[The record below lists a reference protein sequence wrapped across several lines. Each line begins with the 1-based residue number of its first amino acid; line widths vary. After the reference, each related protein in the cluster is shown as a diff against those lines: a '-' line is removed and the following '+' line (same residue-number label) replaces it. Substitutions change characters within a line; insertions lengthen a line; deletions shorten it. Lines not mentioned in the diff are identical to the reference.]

1 MMKSMKH
8 TIVATLAGALFS
20 IAAPNSAAAQAPADA
35 AMSGIRDQWK
45 GMIANITAAAEELT
59 DAEYAYKPIA
69 TVRTFGE
76 LIGHVAGT
84 QNMICAAVLGDKQP
98 AEDAI
103 EKSAKTKAALVA
115 ALKASTAYC
124 AKAYAISAAAMTAQ
138 VDLFGDKSS
147 KVSALALNAVHDG
160 EHYGNIVTYMRMQG
174 KIPPSSKPAK
184 K

>member
-8 TIVATLAGALFS
+8 TIVATLVGALFS
-20 IAAPNSAAAQAPADA
+20 IAAPNSATAQAPGNA
-35 AMSGIRDQWK
+35 AMDGIRDQWK

-84 QNMICAAVLGDKQP
+84 QNLICAAVLGDKQP

-138 VDLFGDKSS
+138 VDMFGDKSS
-147 KVSALALNAVHDG
+147 KIAALTLNAVHDG
-160 EHYGNIVTYMRMQG
+160 EHYGNSVTYMRMQG

>member
-1 MMKSMKH
+1 MKKSIKH
-8 TIVATLAGALFS
+8 NIVFTLVCALCS
-20 IAAPNSAAAQAPADA
+20 IVAPNSSAAQAPADV
-35 AMSGIRDQWK
+35 AMSGIRDEWK
-45 GMIANITAAAEELT
+45 VMIANITAAAEELT
-59 DAEYAYKPIA
+59 DAEYAYKPTA
-69 TVRTFGE
+69 KVRSFGE

-84 QNMICAAVLGDKQP
+84 QNMICAAVVGDKQP

-103 EKSAKTKAALVA
+103 EKSAKTKVALVA

-124 AKAYAISAAAMTAQ
+124 AKAYAISAGAMTAH
-138 VDLFGDKSS
+138 VDMFGEKST
-147 KVSALALNAVHDG
+147 KIAALILNAVHDG

>member
-1 MMKSMKH
+1 MKRSIKH
-8 TIVATLAGALFS
+8 TIVSTLVCALCS
-20 IAAPNSAAAQAPADA
+20 IFAPNSSAAQAPADV
-35 AMSGIRDQWK
+35 AMSGIRDEWK
-45 GMIANITAAAEELT
+45 VMIANISAAAEELT
-59 DAEYAYKPIA
+59 DAEYAYKPTA
-69 TVRTFGE
+69 KVRSFGE

-103 EKSAKTKAALVA
+103 EKSAKTKVALVA

-124 AKAYAISAAAMTAQ
+124 TKAYAISAGAMTAQ
-138 VDLFGDKSS
+138 VDMFGEKST
-147 KVSALALNAVHDG
+147 KIAALVLNAVHDG

>member
-1 MMKSMKH
+1 MKRSIKH
-8 TIVATLAGALFS
+8 TIISTLVCALCS
-20 IAAPNSAAAQAPADA
+20 IVAPNSSAAQAPADL

-59 DAEYAYKPIA
+59 NAEYAYKPTA
-69 TVRTFGE
+69 KVRTFGA
-76 LIGHVAGT
+76 LVGHVAGT

-103 EKSAKTKAALVA
+103 EKSAKTKVALVA

-124 AKAYAISAAAMTAQ
+124 EKAYAITAGEMTAQ
-138 VDLFGDKSS
+138 VDMFGEKST
-147 KVSALALNAVHDG
+147 KIAALVLNAVHDG